1 MASHLSQ
8 ADVERLLKEPSP
20 LVRAEVAGKIA
31 LDIDS
36 PQMNDGEIKLAHD
49 IVRLMARD
57 VEVSVRQ
64 SLAQNLRTAQRLPHD
79 VAVQLARDVEAVALP
94 ILQESTVLTD
104 ADLLSIVAEGSDKK
118 HEAIA
123 ERPNVSTQVS
133 EALITSAGETAV
145 TKLMNN
151 ATAQIAPQSLDKAI
165 TRFQASESVKE
176 AMVQRS
182 ALPVVVAERL
192 ATLVSDR
199 LRDYLVAHH
208 EMSATVAADLVLQ
221 SRERTIVGLA
231 AGSSEQE
238 IEKLVQQMF
247 HNGRLTPSIVLR
259 ALCMGDVLL
268 FESAVAIMANIPLV
282 NARILIHDGGQLGLK
297 TVYEKANM
305 PASMLPIVRAAIG
318 IVHETELTGA
328 SASEI
333 ESYRAT
339 VIERIVTQFEH
350 FSSEDIDYLI
360 TKLGDL
366 LEEAQARPA
375 P

>member
-1 MASHLSQ
+1 MSSHLSK
-8 ADVERLLKEPSP
+8 ADVDRLLKEPSP

-36 PQMNDGEIKLAHD
+36 PQLTESEITMAHD

-64 SLAQNLRTAQRLPHD
+64 SLAQNLRNAVNLPHD
-79 VAVQLARDVEAVALP
+79 VALQLARDVEIVALP

-104 ADLLSIVAEGSDKK
+104 SDLLSIVAEGSPQK

-123 ERPNVSTQVS
+123 VRPGVSSQVS
-133 EALITSAGETAV
+133 EALISSAGETAV
-145 TKLMNN
+145 AKLLNN
-151 ATAQIAPQSLDKAI
+151 ATAEITPQSMDKAI
-165 TRFQASESVKE
+165 TRFQASDSVKE

-182 ALPVVVAERL
+182 SLPVTIAERL
-192 ATLVSDR
+192 TTIVSER
-199 LRDYLVAHH
+199 LRDYLVSHH
-208 EMSATVAADLVLQ
+208 ELSATVASDLVLQ
-221 SRERTIVGLA
+221 SRERTIISMSY
-231 AGSSEQE
+231 GSSEQD

-259 ALCMGDVLL
+259 ALCMGDVLF
-268 FESAVAIMANIPLV
+268 FEAALAIMANVPLV

-305 PASMLPIVRAAIG
+305 PPAMLPIVRAAID
-318 IVHETELTGA
+318 IIHETELLDAG
-328 SASEI
+328 EKDVNN
-333 ESYRAT
+333 YRAL
-339 VIERIVTQFEH
+339 VIERILTQFEH
-350 FSSEDIDYLI
+350 FSSEDMEYLA

-366 LEEAQARPA
+366 ISLPKN
-375 P
+375 